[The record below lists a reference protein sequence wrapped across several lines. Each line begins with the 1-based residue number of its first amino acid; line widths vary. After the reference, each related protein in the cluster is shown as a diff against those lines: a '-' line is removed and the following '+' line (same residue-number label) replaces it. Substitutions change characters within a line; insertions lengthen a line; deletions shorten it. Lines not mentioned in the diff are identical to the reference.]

1 MKIVVR
7 VELTTDWG
15 DISEQEV
22 HRIERPGHLLRRENV
37 GLSIGDGKRVLERLQ
52 RAVLVSQTHEFCALH
67 RVCSRC
73 HRLTPIKDY
82 QQRKVDTVFGS
93 VAVRCPRII
102 SCPCEPPY

>member
-22 HRIERPGHLLRRENV
+22 HRSERPGHLLRQGNV

-52 RAVLVSQTHEFCALH
+52 GP
-67 RVCSRC
+67 CSFR
-73 HRLTPIKDY
+73 RRT
-82 QQRKVDTVFGS
+82 RF
-93 VAVRCPRII
+93 VRYIAYAAAAI
-102 SCPCEPPY
+102 V